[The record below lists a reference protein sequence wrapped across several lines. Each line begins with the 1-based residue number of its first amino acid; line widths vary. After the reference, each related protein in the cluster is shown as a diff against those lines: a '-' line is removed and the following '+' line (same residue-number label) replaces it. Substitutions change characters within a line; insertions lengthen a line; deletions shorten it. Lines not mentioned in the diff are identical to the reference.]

1 MLLTS
6 ERWQSSRWPA
16 PKACETRVSSPR
28 RSPRPKR
35 AMVVKTFEPRATA
48 PMATA
53 LLGRRPT
60 IMVSTMDML
69 IQPSSA
75 RTRGTASLMV
85 GRSSSR
91 RWERRDMGS
100 AELKEFTRT
109 GFDGAN
115 RVEETERVADW
126 PLGKTPRR
134 EEYFV
139 LGYTPAVFVKSA
151 QCVEKERDELPRT
164 AKERAVCTPRR
175 KLSG

>member
-16 PKACETRVSSPR
+16 PKACETSVSSPR
-28 RSPRPKR
+28 SKPRPKR

-60 IMVSTMDML
+60 IMVSTMDIL

-91 RWERRDMGS
+91 RWERRDMGGVKFN
-100 AELKEFTRT
+100 ECTRR
-109 GFDGAN
+109 GFDAAN
-115 RVEETERVADW
+115 RVEETERVADR
-126 PLGKTPRR
+126 PTAKTPRGT
-134 EEYFV
+134 EYWGYPPAV
-139 LGYTPAVFVKSA
+139 LG
-151 QCVEKERDELPRT
+151 KECANDWKDGR
-164 AKERAVCTPRR
+164 
-175 KLSG
+175 

>member
-16 PKACETRVSSPR
+16 PKAWETRVSRPR

-35 AMVVKTFEPRATA
+35 AIVVKTFEPRATA

-75 RTRGTASLMV
+75 RTRGTASLMG

-91 RWERRDMGS
+91 RWKRRAMGG
-100 AELKEFTRT
+100 AKLKEFPRT
-109 GFDGAN
+109 GFNGAN
-115 RVEETERVADW
+115 RVEETGRVADW
-126 PLGKTPRR
+126 PLAESLWGKDNW
-134 EEYFV
+134 
-139 LGYTPAVFVKSA
+139 GYTPAVLG
-151 QCVEKERDELPRT
+151 KECANDWKDGR
-164 AKERAVCTPRR
+164 
-175 KLSG
+175 

>member
-1 MLLTS
+1 MLFTS
-6 ERWQSSRWPA
+6 ERWQSSRWSA
-16 PKACETRVSSPR
+16 PKAWETSVSRPR
-28 RSPRPKR
+28 RSPSPKR

-60 IMVSTMDML
+60 IMVSTIDML

-91 RWERRDMGS
+91 RWERRDMGG

-109 GFDGAN
+109 GFDAAN

-126 PLGKTPRR
+126 PPGKAPRSK
-134 EEYFV
+134 EWFEC
-139 LGYTPAVFVKSA
+139 TPAVFVKSA
-151 QCVEKERDELPRT
+151 QGVEKERDEL
-164 AKERAVCTPRR
+164 
-175 KLSG
+175 

>member
-16 PKACETRVSSPR
+16 PKACETSVSRPG
-28 RSPRPKR
+28 RSPSTKR

-48 PMATA
+48 AMATA
-53 LLGRRPT
+53 VVGRRPT
-60 IMVSTMDML
+60 IMVATMDML

-91 RWERRDMGS
+91 RWERRDMGGV
-100 AELKEFTRT
+100 ELKEFTRT
-109 GFDGAN
+109 GIDAAN

-126 PLGKTPRR
+126 PPGKAPRGR
-134 EEYFV
+134 EYW
-139 LGYTPAVFVKSA
+139 GDTPAAFG
-151 QCVEKERDELPRT
+151 KEWANDC
-164 AKERAVCTPRR
+164 KEGR
-175 KLSG
+175 